1 MKFQMAK
8 SLLKLLAILLVNA
21 LVATIIVLYMHIGTD
36 MYPGHQE
43 ALARKCVTAGKEKQ
57 SMTDRQTWI
66 NWFIVKRNARYADVA
81 VSAEVANERYQFTCL
96 FEDEKLELRTQKND
110 DISWTVRFSQI
121 MSFNVLSAKVKFV
134 HVTPESSI

>member
-81 VSAEVANERYQFTCL
+81 VSAKVANERYQFTCL
-96 FEDEKLELRTQKND
+96 FEDEKLELRTQKNGD
-110 DISWTVRFSQI
+110 TSWTVRFSQI